1 MKILSPTAATIGAIA
16 ALAFVA
22 LSPAHA
28 RDAFTFSFDTGA
40 VAFAYSDGYWDRN
53 HNWHGWRNSNEA
65 RAYRSQYAHNYK
77 ATRHNRER
85 NQGWRNDMDH
95 DGIPN
100 QVDRD
105 RDGDGVP
112 NRRDDAPNNPRR
124 K

>member
-1 MKILSPTAATIGAIA
+1 MKNLLIASAMIGAMATLSLTAA
-16 ALAFVA
+16 
-22 LSPAHA
+22 SPVQA

-40 VAFAYSDGYWDRN
+40 VAFAYSDGYWDRE
-53 HNWHGWRNSNEA
+53 HNWHGWRNSSEA

-85 NQGWRNDMDH
+85 NMGWRNDQDH

-100 QVDRD
+100 NVDRD

-112 NRRDDAPNNPRR
+112 NRRDDAPNNPR
-124 K
+124 KY